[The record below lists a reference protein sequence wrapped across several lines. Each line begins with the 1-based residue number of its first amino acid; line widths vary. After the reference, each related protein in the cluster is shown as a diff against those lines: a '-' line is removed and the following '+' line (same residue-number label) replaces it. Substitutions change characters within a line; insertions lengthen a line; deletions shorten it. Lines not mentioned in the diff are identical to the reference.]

1 MQIIELIETLIDYKY
16 LSGPFVDKEVVS
28 LTNDSRKVSEG
39 TCFVAIKGER
49 FDGHAVLREVI
60 EKGAVLVVCQA
71 TNPEIID
78 LAQEAKV
85 TIVQVESTFRVQA
98 LLAHKF
104 YGEPSSKL
112 HLVAVTGTNGK
123 TTTSSMISYFLE
135 QAQRKTG
142 LIGTLHYKVADRILP
157 GLNTTPDAMT
167 LHGLYHEML
176 EAGCQDAV
184 IEASSH
190 ALALGRIAYSDVDCA
205 IFTNLTREHLDFHKN
220 MDNYAYAKSL
230 LFAQLGQ
237 AFHGGKPRLA
247 IINQDD
253 PYAEIMKAATSAV
266 ILTYSLKDP
275 NATVFADHIEQES
288 KGLSFDLHF
297 KGKIYKA
304 SLPMMGQ
311 YNVMNFMAA
320 FLCLVYDYQIEVDWI
335 LKETQAFP
343 GVTGRMQIIEEGQD
357 FNVVVDFA
365 HTPDA
370 LDNVL
375 KQLRDQIKQVGNGQ
389 VVALFGHSGG
399 NRDSAAR
406 PDLGDILFKWA
417 DKIIFTADNPRN
429 EPVRK
434 IVDEM
439 IGNHQED
446 KYDYI
451 EDREEAIR
459 YAVSI
464 MNPGDILLL
473 AGKGG
478 ETYQVIGDDYLPYD
492 EIQVVRQCL
501 RELDRERS

>member
-1 MQIIELIETLIDYKY
+1 MQIIQLIEVLIDYKY
-16 LSGPFVDKEVVS
+16 LTGPFNDQEVTK
-28 LTNDSRKVSEG
+28 LTNDSRKVRENS
-39 TCFVAIKGER
+39 CFVAIKGER
-49 FDGHAVLREVI
+49 FDGHSVLEEVI
-60 EKGAVLVVCQA
+60 ENGAVLLVCQSVS
-71 TNPEIID
+71 PQIIA
-78 LAQEAKV
+78 LAHRKQV
-85 TIVQVESTFRVQA
+85 TIVQVASTYRVQA

-104 YGEPSSKL
+104 YGEPSSQL

-142 LIGTLHYKVADRILP
+142 LIGTLYYKVGDKILP

-167 LHGLYHEML
+167 LHNLYHEML
-176 EAGCQDAV
+176 QTGCQDAI

-205 IFTNLTREHLDFHKN
+205 IFTNLTREHLDFHKT

-237 AFHGGKPRLA
+237 AFHGGMPRLA

-253 PYAEIMKAATSAV
+253 PYSEIMKAATSAT
-266 ILTYSLKDP
+266 ILTYSLKDQS
-275 NATVFADHIEQES
+275 ATVFADHIEQES

-297 KGKIYKA
+297 KGQVYKA
-304 SLPMMGQ
+304 FLPMMGQ

-320 FLCLVYDYQIEVDWI
+320 FLCLVYDYHFEVEWI
-335 LKETQAFP
+335 LKETQVFP

-375 KQLRDQIKQVGNGQ
+375 KQVSDQVKQKGEGQ

-406 PDLGDILFKWA
+406 PELGDILFNCA
-417 DKIIFTADNPRN
+417 DRIIFTADNPRS

-439 IGNHQED
+439 IGDHQED

-464 MNPGDILLL
+464 MNPGDTLLL

-478 ETYQVIGDDYLPYD
+478 ETYQVIGDEYLPYD

-501 RELDRERS
+501 RELDR